1 MDTSSTPLTKA
12 KTLLSILLSIGLVL
26 VSRSFTPG
34 HAEASPNI
42 NSGRALAQ
50 SDWNQIESL
59 LPPGAIRQDA
69 YLKAS
74 NTEANDFFGTSVA
87 TSGNTVVVGSYF
99 EDSGAIGI
107 DGNQTDNSAANS
119 GSVYVF
125 IRTSNGWSQQAYL
138 KASNTNEKDYF
149 GQSVA
154 ISGDTIVIGA
164 YGEDSATTGINGD
177 QSDNSASFSGAA
189 YIFTR
194 EDAVWSQQAYLK
206 ASNTQ
211 ADDLFGMS
219 VAIDGDTVV
228 IAAPGEDSAS
238 INVNGNQSD
247 NSASYSGAAYIFT
260 NTNGTWGQQAY
271 LKASNTNENDK
282 FGSSIGI
289 SGDTIIV
296 GAYCEDS
303 NATGVNGVETDNSA
317 SDSGAAYVFSRTN
330 GQWMQQA
337 YLKASNTQT
346 DDWFAVS
353 VAVSADTAVVGANK
367 EDSSATGVNGNE
379 SNNTALDS
387 GSVYVFTRTGV
398 TWSQQSYLKASNTG
412 EYDHFGRSVA
422 VAEDI
427 IVVGAYREASAA
439 NEINGDQSDDPAYI
453 DAGAAYLFT
462 RTNNIW
468 EQQTYVKPSNTGG
481 GDRFGM
487 STAIHDKTI
496 VIGSPF
502 ENSNATS
509 VNGDQEDNSAFDA
522 GSAYIF
528 GIYIEKVMLPL
539 IMH

>member
-1 MDTSSTPLTKA
+1 MNTSSTPLTKA
-12 KTLLSILLSIGLVL
+12 KTLLSIFLSIGIIL
-26 VSRSFTPG
+26 VSRSFTSG

-42 NSGRALAQ
+42 NSGGDLAQ
-50 SDWNQIESL
+50 SDWKQIESL

-74 NTEANDFFGTSVA
+74 NTDANDLFGTSVA
-87 TSGNTVVVGSYF
+87 ISGNTAVVGSFF
-99 EDSGAIGI
+99 EDSAATGI
-107 DGNQTDNSAANS
+107 DGDQTDNSATDS
-119 GSVYVF
+119 GAVYVF
-125 IRTSNGWSQQAYL
+125 VRTSNGWSQQAYL
-138 KASNTNEKDYF
+138 KASNTNGNDYF

-164 YGEDSATTGINGD
+164 YGEDSAATGINGD

-194 EDAVWSQQAYLK
+194 EDVVWSQQAYLK

-271 LKASNTNENDK
+271 LKASNTNDNDK

-317 SDSGAAYVFSRTN
+317 SDSGAAYIFSRAN
-330 GQWMQQA
+330 GQWTQQA

-346 DDWFAVS
+346 DDWFGIS
-353 VAVSADTAVVGANK
+353 VAVSGDTAVVGANK
-367 EDSSATGVNGNE
+367 EDSSATGVNGDE
-379 SNNTALDS
+379 SNNAALDS

-422 VAEDI
+422 VAEDN
-427 IVVGAYREASAA
+427 IVVGAYREGSAA
-439 NEINGDQSDDPAYI
+439 DEIDGDQSDDPSYV
-453 DAGAAYLFT
+453 DAGAAYVFN
-462 RTNNIW
+462 RMNNIW
-468 EQQTYVKPSNTGG
+468 EQRTYIKASNTGG

-487 STAIHDKTI
+487 STAIHAETI
-496 VIGSPF
+496 VIGAPS
-502 ENSNATS
+502 ENSNATG
-509 VNGDQEDNSAFDA
+509 VNGDQLDNSAFDA

-528 GIYIEKVMLPL
+528 GAYVEKVMLPL
-539 IMH
+539 IIR